1 MRIKLID
8 VIGYADQEKN
18 TYGLGV
24 TLALKRNNKNDPII
38 SDNANA
44 VSKIDMKV
52 ID

>member
-24 TLALKRNNKNDPII
+24 TLALKRNNKTTP
-38 SDNANA
+38 SL
-44 VSKIDMKV
+44 V
-52 ID
+52 IMRMLFQK